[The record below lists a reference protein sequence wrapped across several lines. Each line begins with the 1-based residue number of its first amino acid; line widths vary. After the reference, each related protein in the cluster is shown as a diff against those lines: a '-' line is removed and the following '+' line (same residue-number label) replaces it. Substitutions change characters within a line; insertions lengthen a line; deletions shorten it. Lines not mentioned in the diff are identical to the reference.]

1 MIRKAHKGELLKL
14 GYDMISTLLCK
25 GNAFPYVHNP
35 LNSREAYVLKKRNK
49 LKSVAFNPL
58 N

>member
-14 GYDMISTLLCK
+14 GYDMISTMLCK

-49 LKSVAFNPL
+49 LKVCCV
-58 N
+58 